1 MSNTAAVSATALQFL
16 KNVNKAIINPLIILL
31 FGIALLVFLYG
42 VFEYVKGGASD
53 EGRSTGTRH
62 MFWGIFGLF
71 IMVSALGLVTF
82 IANTV
87 GADTSEIKQ
96 VVPL

>member
-1 MSNTAAVSATALQFL
+1 MSATAIQFL

-42 VFEYVKGGASD
+42 VFEYVKGGQSED
-53 EGRSTGTRH
+53 SRSTGARH

-71 IMVSALGLVTF
+71 IMVSALGLISF
-82 IANTV
+82 IANTI
-87 GADTSEIKQ
+87 GADTSTIKQ

>member
-1 MSNTAAVSATALQFL
+1 MSTTALQFL

-42 VFEYVKGGASD
+42 IFEYLRGGDSED
-53 EGRSTGTRH
+53 GRSTGTRH

-71 IMVSALGLVTF
+71 IMVSALGLVSF
-82 IANTV
+82 IANSV
-87 GADTSEIKQ
+87 GADTSSIKQ

>member
-1 MSNTAAVSATALQFL
+1 MSNTALQFL
-16 KNVNKAIINPLIILL
+16 KNVNKAILNPLIVLL

-42 VFEYVKGGASD
+42 VFEYVRGGDSEDSRSKG
-53 EGRSTGTRH
+53 TQH

-71 IMVSALGLVTF
+71 IMVSALGLVNF
-82 IANTV
+82 LANTV
-87 GADTSEIKQ
+87 GADTTTIKQ

>member
-1 MSNTAAVSATALQFL
+1 MSTTAIQFL
-16 KNVNKAIINPLIILL
+16 KNVNKAIINPLIVLL

-42 VFEYVKGGASD
+42 VFEYVKDGTSEDSRSKGAQ
-53 EGRSTGTRH
+53 H

-71 IMVSALGLVTF
+71 IMVSALGLITF

-87 GADTSEIKQ
+87 GADTSTIKQ

>member
-1 MSNTAAVSATALQFL
+1 MSTTAIQFL
-16 KNVNKAIINPLIILL
+16 KNVNKAIINPLIILM
-31 FGIALLVFLYG
+31 FGIAILVFLYG
-42 VFEYVKGGASD
+42 IFEYIKGGDSED
-53 EGRSTGTRH
+53 SRSKGTQH

-71 IMVSALGLVTF
+71 IMVSALGLINF

-87 GADTSEIKQ
+87 GADTTSIKQ